1 MRDVKSLRRMT
12 IRKKWAVLAAA
23 LSLSFF
29 FLTQQQITAFPFGV
43 IRSEAAL
50 YGSGA
55 YDYDSSGQYY
65 SAYNYYNY
73 TSPSLQPRYYKPY
86 AYEYANEEE
95 YTTEARQKLVEYAL
109 QFVGKPYVWGGTS
122 LDNGVDCSGF
132 VQQIFGHFGI
142 ATGRT
147 SRDQYRNCIYLYAS
161 EVMPGDLIFYAKD
174 DYINHVAVYI
184 GNGLICHAAS
194 AKSGV
199 KVSRYDYRHP
209 YAYGRFVMN

>member
-1 MRDVKSLRRMT
+1 MW
-12 IRKKWAVLAAA
+12 KKWAVLAAA
-23 LSLSFF
+23 LPLSFLINQSVSSSF
-29 FLTQQQITAFPFGV
+29 FGV
-43 IRSEAAL
+43 IRAEAAL

-55 YDYDSSGQYY
+55 YDSDRSGQYY

-73 TSPSLQPRYYKPY
+73 TPSSLQSQYYRPY

-109 QFVGKPYVWGGTS
+109 RFVGKPYVWGGTS

-174 DYINHVAVYI
+174 DYINHVAIYI